1 MNHQTISLLL
11 IAFSCERW
19 DLLCSHSASDISR
32 VKISCFHAKACTY
45 LFTSMFSLRG
55 EGVKTTYAI
64 NIRVQMNEQYCC
76 ILNVY
81 MNISR
86 NPQWKKITIAKNAA
100 WKEQFFGKLQLKLA
114 REGSQHCL
122 STKITVTCQNSALL
136 KHFQK
141 SPKNPGDFLALSPS
155 LLFYDPPHLWKFQI
169 NKFGL
174 LLNWDPTPRDF
185 LFLSVVG
192 GGGN

>member
-1 MNHQTISLLL
+1 M
-11 IAFSCERW
+11 
-19 DLLCSHSASDISR
+19 
-32 VKISCFHAKACTY
+32 KISCFHAKACIY

-64 NIRVQMNEQYCC
+64 NIRVQMNERYCC

-86 NPQWKKITIAKNAA
+86 NSLWKKITIAKNAA

-122 STKITVTCQNSALL
+122 STKITVMCQNSALL

-141 SPKNPGDFLALSPS
+141 SPKSSEDFLALSPS
-155 LLFYDPPHLWKFQI
+155 IIIYCSMIPSPVEIPIWIALKLGAYSPWIFYSF
-169 NKFGL
+169 F
-174 LLNWDPTPRDF
+174 
-185 LFLSVVG
+185 
-192 GGGN
+192 

>member
-1 MNHQTISLLL
+1 
-11 IAFSCERW
+11 
-19 DLLCSHSASDISR
+19 
-32 VKISCFHAKACTY
+32 
-45 LFTSMFSLRG
+45 MFSLRR

-64 NIRVQMNEQYCC
+64 NIRVQMNERYCC

-86 NPQWKKITIAKNAA
+86 NPLWKKITIAKNAA

-122 STKITVTCQNSALL
+122 STKITVMCQNSALL

-141 SPKNPGDFLALSPS
+141 SPKNPEDFLALSPS

-174 LLNWDPTPRDF
+174 LLNWDPTPPGF
-185 LFLSVVG
+185 SIPFCG
-192 GGGN
+192 GGGGGRWGSMDIY